1 MDEATVRTK
10 SFVKLR
16 GCCSWVLALHRGSSC
31 SSLSLDTCPVVWDSL
46 HAVASNPPS
55 RIRGVSK
62 PFHKLKNLIYLSS
75 KFEVISFTH
84 TFPNSHAG
92 VSRMA
97 TSPPGRRKQDSAPQ
111 ARKSLPYLP
120 CRLQSHLTSPRIP
133 GPKALAVETFA
144 HIGQTPRLGFGN
156 VSGGWRYLGE
166 RMS

>member
-92 VSRMA
+92 GITHGNQPTGSAETGFCSPSEKIPAISTVPAPIPPYQSPNPWSQS
-97 TSPPGRRKQDSAPQ
+97 TSG
-111 ARKSLPYLP
+111 
-120 CRLQSHLTSPRIP
+120 
-133 GPKALAVETFA
+133 
-144 HIGQTPRLGFGN
+144 
-156 VSGGWRYLGE
+156 
-166 RMS
+166 